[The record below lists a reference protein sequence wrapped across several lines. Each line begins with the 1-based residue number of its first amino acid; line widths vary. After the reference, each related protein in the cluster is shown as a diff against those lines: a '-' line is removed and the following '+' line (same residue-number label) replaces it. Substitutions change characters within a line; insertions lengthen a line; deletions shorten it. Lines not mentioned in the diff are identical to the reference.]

1 MTAEDIV
8 QEVLVKVWKKKGEL
22 SAIDNIEAWC
32 MTVTRNLSLDK
43 LRRKKKPMDRVED
56 HYDLADQDMTPYRSL
71 QSEDTMSIIREAIEA
86 LPETQQ
92 QIVHL
97 REIEGYTY
105 QEIADITDYKIDKVK
120 VYLHRARIA
129 VLMSYYSKKREIAY
143 TKKIEAPS
151 KKGQII
157 SMNMLMSI
165 AASLVILV
173 AAYFSFSNTKQE
185 NAGIVIDD
193 PQVALKITKDAF
205 ALINGKMGKGSDA
218 IRDGINHLDKTFI
231 FKTSQ

>member
-1 MTAEDIV
+1 MKKTELKKLQNKYWNGISTLEEERQLQSYFQENDQEDNP
-8 QEVLVKVWKKKGEL
+8 L
-22 SAIDNIEAWC
+22 SA
-32 MTVTRNLSLDK
+32 
-43 LRRKKKPMDRVED
+43 
-56 HYDLADQDMTPYRSL
+56 
-71 QSEDTMSIIREAIEA
+71 
-86 LPETQQ
+86 
-92 QIVHL
+92 
-97 REIEGYTY
+97 
-105 QEIADITDYKIDKVK
+105 
-120 VYLHRARIA
+120 
-129 VLMSYYSKKREIAY
+129 LMSYYSKKREIAY
-143 TKKIEAPS
+143 KKKIEAPS